1 MSEYR
6 LERERVRAGFDRAAT
21 HYDEHAVL
29 QSRVREQLLERL
41 DYVQI
46 DPALVVDL
54 GAGTGEAMQPLQ
66 ERYPGAR
73 VLALDSSH
81 GMLGRGR
88 GARVLADAREM
99 PLAAGAADLV
109 FSNLLLQWCD
119 DLDAVF
125 AEFRRVIASH
135 GLLTF
140 TTLGPD
146 TLIELRTSWREA
158 DAGQHLHGFFDM
170 HDIGDALVRAGFAE
184 PVMDV
189 ERYTLTYLDV
199 PALLA
204 DLRCAGSANALPQR
218 ARGLTGRVAMQRLER
233 AYQRYRADDRL
244 PATVE
249 VVFGQAWCPA
259 GRGAIAAGGVATIDP
274 GGITRRQKR

>member
-6 LERERVRAGFDRAAT
+6 LERERVRAGFDRAAV

-29 QSRVREQLLERL
+29 QTRVREQLLQRL
-41 DYVQI
+41 DFARI
-46 DPALVVDL
+46 EPSLVVDL
-54 GAGTGEAMQPLQ
+54 GAGTGEAIEPLQ
-66 ERYPGAR
+66 ERYPGAQ
-73 VLALDSSH
+73 VLALDSSP
-81 GMLGRGR
+81 GMLVRGR
-88 GARVLADAREM
+88 GARVVADAREL
-99 PLAAGAADLV
+99 PLAAAAADMI

-125 AEFRRVIASH
+125 AGLRRAIAPH

-146 TLIELRTSWREA
+146 TLIELRTAWREA
-158 DAGQHLHGFFDM
+158 DDKPHLHGFFDM

-204 DLRCAGSANALPQR
+204 DLRGTGSANALPQR
-218 ARGLTGRVAMQRLER
+218 SRGLMGRGAMQRLER
-233 AYQRYRADDRL
+233 AYERYRAGERL

-259 GRGAIAAGGVATIDP
+259 GGGVRAAGGVATIDP
-274 GGITRRQKR
+274 AGITRRQG